1 MTEAQKKAQQKSDK
15 SNTRQVVLKL
25 NVTSDADIL
34 AKLDSVDNRQGYIK
48 SLIREQMRKD
58 EQMTIDT
65 IRMLIQPIARKY
77 KIRRISL
84 FGSFA
89 RGEED
94 RLSDVDLLIEGGDFR
109 GLLEFSDM
117 KDRFSEALGR
127 NVDLVMAEA
136 MQKDQSRSGKRFREN
151 VEKDKIVVYEQY
163 ENI

>member
-1 MTEAQKKAQQKSDK
+1 MTEAQKKAQQKYDK

-34 AKLDSVDNRQGYIK
+34 AKLDSVENRQGYIK

-65 IRMLIQPIARKY
+65 IRMLIQPIARKH

-89 RGEED
+89 RGEEN

-151 VEKDKIVVYEQY
+151 VEKDKIVVYEQ
-163 ENI
+163 ILS

>member
-1 MTEAQKKAQQKSDK
+1 MTEAQKKAQQKYDK

-34 AKLDSVDNRQGYIK
+34 AKLDSVENRQGYIK

-151 VEKDKIVVYEQY
+151 VEKDKIVVYEQAV
-163 ENI
+163 